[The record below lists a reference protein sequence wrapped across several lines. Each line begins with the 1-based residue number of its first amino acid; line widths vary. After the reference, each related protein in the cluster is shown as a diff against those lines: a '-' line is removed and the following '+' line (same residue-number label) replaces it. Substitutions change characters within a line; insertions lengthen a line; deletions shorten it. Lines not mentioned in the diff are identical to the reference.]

1 VEHSATSAV
10 SLPETIGVKY
20 TAEEVEYLNLRP
32 ITRQTFRIAEL
43 VDMIVGVTGKN
54 IDRIQTLLR
63 SGTVVFHSYRYW
75 WEGFEAETGDLQR
88 LLATFPGPDPSRV
101 FRADECTEVR
111 FEFAGSPPRPPV
123 RLNRAVA
130 GPKRWFQR
138 RGLWERILEQG
149 ASRVPRYKEY
159 AYGDRTD
166 LFELPTDP
174 AWLDEIRRDGQR
186 YAARSLQPV
195 LGAIAAAVR
204 VVFVCPRAR

>member
-1 VEHSATSAV
+1 MEHSATSAV

-88 LLATFPGPDPSRV
+88 LLATFPGQIPAGYFVQTNVLNCALNSRV
-101 FRADECTEVR
+101 R
-111 FEFAGSPPRPPV
+111 
-123 RLNRAVA
+123 
-130 GPKRWFQR
+130 R
-138 RGLWERILEQG
+138 RGLRF
-149 ASRVPRYKEY
+149 A
-159 AYGDRTD
+159 
-166 LFELPTDP
+166 
-174 AWLDEIRRDGQR
+174 
-186 YAARSLQPV
+186 
-195 LGAIAAAVR
+195 
-204 VVFVCPRAR
+204 